1 MGSVRHRGG
10 ETVILHPFVEGGEDA
25 HGNPVEEW
33 GPDVERKKCAVE
45 PRVQEVDNE
54 LGRSKVV
61 YGFTVYD
68 TFDSPVTDRD
78 EITVRGIRCKV
89 DGEIARWR
97 NPFTGQAKGSV
108 ITLKR
113 VDG

>member
-10 ETVILHPFVEGGEDA
+10 ETVILHPLVEGAEDA
-25 HGNPVEEW
+25 HGNAVEGW
-33 GPDVERKKCAVE
+33 GPDQARQFVAVE
-45 PRVQEVDNE
+45 PRVQEVDTE

-61 YGFTVYD
+61 YGFIVYD

-78 EITVRGIRCKV
+78 EMTVRGRRCSV

-97 NPFTGQAKGSV
+97 NPFTGEKKGSV

>member
-1 MGSVRHRGG
+1 MYPRIVG
-10 ETVILHPFVEGGEDA
+10 ESVILHPLIAGEEDA
-25 HGNPVEEW
+25 HGNPVQSW
-33 GPDVERKKCAVE
+33 GPDIEREQCAVE

-54 LGRSKVV
+54 LGRSAVV

-68 TFDSPVTDRD
+68 SFDSPVTDRD
-78 EITVRGIRCKV
+78 EVTVRGVRCKV

-97 NPFTGQAKGSV
+97 DFHTGRNKGCV
-108 ITLKR
+108 VTLKR